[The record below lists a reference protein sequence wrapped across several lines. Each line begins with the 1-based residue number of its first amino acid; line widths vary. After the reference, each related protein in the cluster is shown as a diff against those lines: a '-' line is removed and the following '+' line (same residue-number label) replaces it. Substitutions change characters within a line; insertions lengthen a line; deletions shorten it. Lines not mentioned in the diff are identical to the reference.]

1 MMGRMEMEGTVIH
14 LILMGTILL
23 MIALK
28 VWLTT
33 IHRQRRT
40 LQEKITKRITMM
52 MMNLTTKIITIII
65 TRTGIMLL
73 KAKGIT
79 NTDPV
84 RRTIPLTS

>member
-1 MMGRMEMEGTVIH
+1 
-14 LILMGTILL
+14 
-23 MIALK
+23 
-28 VWLTT
+28 
-33 IHRQRRT
+33 
-40 LQEKITKRITMM
+40 M